1 MTSCPALLNTET
13 WKNRDVKIPFPLK
26 MLCGSVS
33 QDNVGFVVVDLNDM
47 VMDFCVCATL
57 YVLEFIV

>member
-1 MTSCPALLNTET
+1 
-13 WKNRDVKIPFPLK
+13 

-33 QDNVGFVVVDLNDM
+33 QDNVGFVAVDLNDM
-47 VMDFCVCATL
+47 VMDFRVCATL

>member
-1 MTSCPALLNTET
+1 
-13 WKNRDVKIPFPLK
+13 

-33 QDNVGFVVVDLNDM
+33 QDNVGFVAVDLNDM